1 MAVNAGIGTEPG
13 KFLGTIWY
21 LLCNKYYTGEATM
34 KNLSVALLFCLIS
47 SIAHAQEIID
57 LQKPLKCSDAQSVM
71 NYFVDKHKETPI
83 WVGKSVHN
91 THITLLMNRE
101 TRSWTMIEYD
111 AKLAC
116 VLGAG
121 EDRSGSSP
129 EI

>member
-1 MAVNAGIGTEPG
+1 MLKIAMA
-13 KFLGTIWY
+13 F
-21 LLCNKYYTGEATM
+21 
-34 KNLSVALLFCLIS
+34 LFCLVG

-57 LQKPLKCSDAQSVM
+57 LTKPMKCSDAQSVM
-71 NYFVDKHKETPI
+71 NYFVDIHKETPI

-91 THITLLMNRE
+91 THITLLMNKE

-111 AKLAC
+111 ARLAC

-121 EDRSGSSP
+121 EDKSGSST

>member
-1 MAVNAGIGTEPG
+1 
-13 KFLGTIWY
+13 
-21 LLCNKYYTGEATM
+21 M
-34 KNLSVALLFCLIS
+34 KNTAVALLFCLIS

-57 LQKPLKCSDAQSVM
+57 LTKPMKCSDASSVM
-71 NYFVDKHKETPI
+71 NYFVDIHKETPV

-91 THITLLMNRE
+91 THITLLVNKQ

-111 AKLAC
+111 TRIAC

-121 EDRSGSSP
+121 EDKTGSSS

>member
-1 MAVNAGIGTEPG
+1 
-13 KFLGTIWY
+13 
-21 LLCNKYYTGEATM
+21 M
-34 KNLSVALLFCLIS
+34 KNTAVALLFCLIS

-57 LQKPLKCSDAQSVM
+57 LTKPMKCSDAQSVM
-71 NYFVDKHKETPI
+71 NYFVDIHKETPI

-91 THITLLMNRE
+91 THITLLVNKD

-111 AKLAC
+111 TRIAC

-121 EDRSGSSP
+121 EDKTGSSS

>member
-1 MAVNAGIGTEPG
+1 
-13 KFLGTIWY
+13 
-21 LLCNKYYTGEATM
+21 M
-34 KNLSVALLFCLIS
+34 KNAAVALLFCLIS

-57 LQKPLKCSDAQSVM
+57 LTKPMKCSDASSVM
-71 NYFVDKHKETPI
+71 NYFVDTHKETPV

-91 THITLLMNRE
+91 TNITLLVNKQ

-111 AKLAC
+111 TRLAC

-121 EDRSGSSP
+121 EDRSSSNP

>member
-1 MAVNAGIGTEPG
+1 MRSTTMA
-13 KFLGTIWY
+13 F
-21 LLCNKYYTGEATM
+21 
-34 KNLSVALLFCLIS
+34 LFCLIS

-57 LQKPLKCSDAQSVM
+57 LQKPLKCSDAQVVM
-71 NYFVDKHKETPI
+71 NYFVDTHKETPV

-91 THITLLMNRE
+91 THITLMMNKQ

-111 AKLAC
+111 TTIAC

-121 EDRSGSSP
+121 EDKTGSSS

>member
-1 MAVNAGIGTEPG
+1 
-13 KFLGTIWY
+13 
-21 LLCNKYYTGEATM
+21 M
-34 KNLSVALLFCLIS
+34 KNTAVALLFCLIS

-57 LQKPLKCSDAQSVM
+57 LQKSLKCSDAQVVM
-71 NYFVDKHKETPI
+71 NYFVDTHKETPV

-91 THITLLMNRE
+91 THITLLVNKE

-111 AKLAC
+111 TKIAC

-121 EDRSGSSP
+121 EEKTGSSP

>member
-1 MAVNAGIGTEPG
+1 MRNTTMA
-13 KFLGTIWY
+13 F
-21 LLCNKYYTGEATM
+21 
-34 KNLSVALLFCLIS
+34 LFCLIS

-57 LQKPLKCSDAQSVM
+57 LQKPLKCSDAQVVM
-71 NYFVDKHKETPI
+71 NYFVDTHKETPV

-101 TRSWTMIEYD
+101 TRSWTVIEYD
-111 AKLAC
+111 TRLAC

-121 EDRSGSSP
+121 EDKTGSSKP